1 MSIGYNWS
9 IKDSNTG
16 NTMSWVWSKN
26 GLIAELAKMYEMS
39 IEEAEEIVNSGSYS
53 KGASEHTFIEV
64 KA

>member
-9 IKDSNTG
+9 IKDLSTG

-26 GLIAELAKMYEMS
+26 GLITELAKLYEMS
-39 IEEAEEIVNSGSYS
+39 IEEAEEIVNVGSYT

-64 KA
+64 KT

>member
-9 IKDSNTG
+9 IKDLNTG

-26 GLIAELAKMYEMS
+26 GLITELAKMYEMS
-39 IEEAEEIVNSGSYS
+39 IEEAEEIVNGGSYS

-64 KA
+64 KT